1 MDPIAEPALF
11 RGLSDGQRDTLKRA
25 ARTRAFADK
34 EVLIEKGGKERD
46 ILCIVHG
53 SATAQADDGRL
64 LSVLGPGDTVGEIGF
79 LTGKKRTANV
89 VAQSEGEA
97 LVISGDLIDW
107 LVRDEPAIAARIMLN
122 LSRELAARL
131 ATTTQMALL

>member
-11 RGLSDGQRDTLKRA
+11 RSLSTEQRATLTRSARA
-25 ARTRAFADK
+25 RSFADR

-46 ILCIVHG
+46 ILCILSG
-53 SATAQADDGRL
+53 SATVQSDDGRL
-64 LSVLGPGDTVGEIGF
+64 LSVLGPGDSVGEIGF
-79 LTGKKRTANV
+79 LTGKTRTADV
-89 VAQSEGEA
+89 VARSEGEA
-97 LVISGDLIDW
+97 MLISGDLLDW
-107 LVRDEPAIAARIMLN
+107 LVRDEPAIAARILFN